1 MSQETAL
8 KHLFVTLERL
18 GIPYM
23 LTGSYASNIY
33 GRLRSTFDADIV
45 IALQAAQMKEMLR
58 SLGED
63 FYVDA
68 ATLEEVGK
76 AGGQFNAIHK
86 PSGLKIDFYLPRSE
100 NDREALAR
108 RKTFALWETRVS
120 VISPED
126 LILSKLVWAKE
137 GGSGRQIEDAR
148 GVYELQ
154 RSSLDMDYMK
164 SKADALS
171 VRHALNSL
179 ISESK

>member
-1 MSQETAL
+1 
-8 KHLFVTLERL
+8 
-18 GIPYM
+18 M

-45 IALQAAQMKEMLR
+45 LALQAPQMEALR
-58 SLGED
+58 HSLGDD

-68 ATLEEVGK
+68 ATLDEVGK

-86 PSGLKIDFYLPRSE
+86 PSGLKIDFYLPRSAR
-100 NDREALAR
+100 DRETLSR
-108 RKTFALWETRVS
+108 RKTFDIWDARVS

-137 GGSGRQIEDAR
+137 GGSERQVEDAL

-154 RSSLDMDYMK
+154 KGALDMEYLK
-164 SKADALS
+164 SKADELL
-171 VRHALNSL
+171 VRHALDSIL
-179 ISESK
+179 AKAR